1 MCKDRFEGSHPV
13 LGSARCWKGLKYRIS
28 VEVVAEREV

>member
-13 LGSARCWKGLKYRIS
+13 LGSARRWKGLKHRIS